1 MLILLVVLESKGG
14 SACFG
19 SIDEHFVVRGVLG
32 SSGDVCGFSL
42 MFWGPPAAVLLV
54 VAVVLF
60 SS

>member
-1 MLILLVVLESKGG
+1 VVLESKGG